1 MSLIDFPNVP
11 ELPGVPD
18 LRRSAVGLLVRS
30 GLQSKLQTLDRFGIL
45 GLLVGPPYQI
55 VNGQTGK
62 QIILPDSVISLEYK
76 GEARLA
82 GYPMEKGA
90 FSAYNKVQTPY
101 DIRIRM
107 VCGGNSWMTLEAF
120 MTAMQDLQASLEIVQ
135 IITPDQTYNRVNMS
149 HWDYKRTAQNGVSLL
164 TVDAAFS
171 EIRDTTTAV
180 YGPVKEPAA
189 ADPESM
195 SCLKPLDPTT
205 AQASDFDM
213 ERMA

>member
-1 MSLIDFPNVP
+1 MPLIPFPNVP

-18 LRRSAVGLLVRS
+18 LRRSAVGLLVRT
-30 GLQSKLQTLDRFGIL
+30 GIQGKLQALDRFGIL
-45 GLLVGPPYQI
+45 GLLIGPPYQI
-55 VNGQTGK
+55 VSYETGK
-62 QIILPDSVISLEYK
+62 QIILPDSVISFEYK
-76 GEARLA
+76 GQARLA
-82 GYPMEKGA
+82 GYPMEEGA
-90 FSAYNKVQTPY
+90 FSTYNKVQTPY

-107 VCGGNSWMTLEAF
+107 VCGGNSWMTREAF
-120 MTAMQDLQASLEIVQ
+120 MTAMQGLQQSLEVVQ
-135 IITPDQTYNRVNMS
+135 IVTPDQTYNRVNMER
-149 HWDYKRTAQNGVSLL
+149 WDYKRTAQNGVSLL

-171 EIRDTTTAV
+171 EIRDTATAV

-205 AQASDFDM
+205 TQASDFDM